1 MEQLHQLEIK
11 EGCIHLD
18 KVRIRGIRAFQ
29 LSIKE
34 NDNFA
39 ELSLKMDV
47 RTLRDEFTTQFGGVL
62 DETGKVG
69 KCYRNKLWA
78 NLFPNGGLRSVL
90 NKLIS
95 SKR

>member
-1 MEQLHQLEIK
+1 MKLHLFELKNGHIV
-11 EGCIHLD
+11 LD
-18 KVRIRGIRAFQ
+18 GTIIRGVRECEF
-29 LSIKE
+29 SIKE
-34 NDNFA
+34 NDSLA